1 MVSKSYSS
9 KTYKDT
15 WKKTIKI
22 SLKTNKISTA
32 LVRSKLQSAEHK
44 KMFNN
49 LLNKKFT
56 INFLKKIDF
65 IKYNLNFKDD
75 SEDLFSNMLLN
86 KKQITNLIKKI
97 RSDYRKFFI

>member
-1 MVSKSYSS
+1 MEISIGIKEPFP

-49 LLNKKFT
+49 LL
-56 INFLKKIDF
+56 
-65 IKYNLNFKDD
+65 IKNL
-75 SEDLFSNMLLN
+75 
-86 KKQITNLIKKI
+86 Q
-97 RSDYRKFFI
+97 